1 MSSERWERTKEILEQ
16 ALRLAPEQHQAYLD
30 SACGADAELRAEVE
44 SLIANHEEAGSQFL
58 AAAAPEVLQLTT
70 PRTAAVARVGLTVGP
85 YRVVEEIGRGG
96 MGVVYKA
103 EDTRL
108 HRFVALKFLPEDVAK
123 NPQSLARFRREAQAA
138 SALNHPNICTVYDI
152 GESEGRA
159 YIALE
164 YLEGATLNRVIAEK
178 RLAMETLL
186 ALAIE
191 IADGL
196 EAAHS
201 KGIVHRD
208 IKSANI
214 FVTERKHAKILDF
227 GLAKVSAGHRHTG
240 GGTAETLSDAPE
252 EMRHLT
258 IPGTAMGTVAYMS
271 PEQVLGKE
279 LDTRTDLF
287 SFGVVLYEMATQ
299 ARPFSGQTSGAVFD
313 AILHGAPVPPVRLN
327 PALPAELERVINKVL
342 EKDPD
347 LRYQSAADLR
357 TDLRRLQR
365 DTDSGPRA
373 GSGTSTRG
381 SAITAITQQHKT
393 GVVVSGLIA
402 LVVLM
407 TAGIGVYLLLSRE
420 GLTSNGHTQR
430 LSSNPPVKVRRSV
443 AVIGFKNLSGRSD
456 TAWLSTALA
465 EMLTTELSAG
475 EQLRTIS
482 GENVA
487 RAKSDLSLADT
498 DTYARDTLQRIRLN
512 LGTDLVVTGSYAVL
526 SRNSGGQIR
535 VDVRIQDATT
545 GETAK
550 SVAEVGT
557 ENQLFQ
563 LISRAGSDLRRE
575 IGVGEISPV
584 DLASVQASYPS
595 TPEAARFYAEG
606 SEKLRMYDALTAKV
620 LLENAVAADLKYPL
634 SHSALA
640 MAWSALGY
648 DAKAGD
654 EAKTAFELSGNL
666 SREERLLVE
675 GRYRELTKQ
684 WTLAIDIYRT
694 LFGFFPDDIEYG
706 LRLAESQSSG
716 GKPEDALATL
726 EELRK
731 LPSPFGDD
739 PRIDREE
746 AQAYNFLGDFKQQ
759 LAGATMTVQK
769 ADAQGARLLAASA
782 RLSQCYALQALGTA
796 KEGRAQCESAKQTY
810 AAVGD
815 RNGIATAIDL
825 MALSLFN
832 EGNLP
837 EARRLDEEAL
847 GIFRETGNKRRL
859 GLALTHLANVTWQ
872 LGDLDGAQKGYSRAL
887 ASYQEVG
894 DKLNVA
900 AAKDNLGS
908 VLYLKGDLD
917 ASQKFL
923 QEALDGFREVGS
935 KSSVAN
941 ALENLASTAVS
952 RGDLKAARK
961 MLEEAVA
968 IDREKGIKSE
978 VAWGLN
984 GLGDIDLAEG
994 KLDEASREYKEALS
1008 LRTETGEKGSIAE
1021 SQLSLANMALEEGLP
1036 AEAETRARE
1045 AREEFRKEKQVDDEI
1060 LADTILAR
1068 AFLAQ
1073 QKYAEAKKEIEDG
1086 KGLTARSQNR
1096 ANRLQLDIAAAKLDA
1111 ARSGGEPARQS
1122 LAAILA
1128 EANRT
1133 GFVEYQLEARLALGE
1148 IETGSGKIAAGHARL
1163 TALQKD
1169 AAAKGFLLIAR
1180 KAARAHD
1187 EKLANR

>member
-16 ALRLAPEQHQAYLD
+16 ALRLAPEQRQVYLD
-30 SACGADAELRAEVE
+30 SACGADAELRAEAE
-44 SLIANHEEAGSQFL
+44 SLIAHHEEAGSQFL
-58 AAAAPEVLQLTT
+58 AASAPEVLQLAT
-70 PRTAAVARVGLTVGP
+70 PRAAAVARVGLTVGP

-103 EDTRL
+103 EDMRL
-108 HRFVALKFLPEDVAK
+108 HRFVALKFLPEEVAK

-138 SALNHPNICTVYDI
+138 SALNHPNICTVYDV

-164 YLEGATLNRVIAEK
+164 YLEGATLNRMIAEK
-178 RLAMETLL
+178 PVGMETLL

-191 IADGL
+191 IADAL
-196 EAAHS
+196 DAAHS

-208 IKSANI
+208 IKPANI
-214 FVTERKHAKILDF
+214 FVTERKRAKILDF
-227 GLAKVSAGHRHTG
+227 GLAKVSAGERRAGDMTERPSQSTQEVRYLTG
-240 GGTAETLSDAPE
+240 
-252 EMRHLT
+252 
-258 IPGTAMGTVAYMS
+258 PGTAMGTVSYMS

-279 LDTRTDLF
+279 LDARTDLF
-287 SFGVVLYEMATQ
+287 SFGVVLYEMATR
-299 ARPFSGQTSGAVFD
+299 ALPFSGQTSGAVFD
-313 AILHGAPVPPVRLN
+313 AILHGAPVPPVRVN
-327 PALPAELERVINKVL
+327 PALPPELERVINKAL
-342 EKDPD
+342 EKNPG
-347 LRYQSAADLR
+347 LRYQSAADVR
-357 TDLRRLQR
+357 TDLKRLQR
-365 DTDSGPRA
+365 DTDSEPRA
-373 GSGTSTRG
+373 ASGASTSR
-381 SAITAITQQHKT
+381 SAITAIAQQHRT
-393 GVVVSGLIA
+393 GVVVSGLVA
-402 LVVLM
+402 LALLVA
-407 TAGIGVYLLLSRE
+407 AGFGLYSLLIRK
-420 GLTSNGHTQR
+420 GFKTDGDTHR
-430 LSSNPPVKVRRSV
+430 LSSNPSVKIRRSV
-443 AVIGFKNLSGRSD
+443 AVVGFENLSGRSD
-456 TAWLSTALA
+456 TAWLSTALS
-465 EMLTTELSAG
+465 EMLTTELGAG

-487 RAKSDLSLADT
+487 RVRKDLSLADT
-498 DTYARDTLQRIRLN
+498 DTYAHDTLQRIRRN
-512 LGTDLVVTGSYAVL
+512 LGTDLVVAGSYIVL
-526 SRNSGGQIR
+526 NRSSGGQIR
-535 VDVRIQDATT
+535 VDVRIQDAAT
-545 GETAK
+545 GETAA

-557 ENQLFQ
+557 EKELFQ
-563 LISRAGSDLRRE
+563 LVSRAGSDLRRR

-620 LLENAVAADLKYPL
+620 LLEKAVAADPKYPL
-634 SHSALA
+634 AHSALA

-684 WTLAIDIYRT
+684 WTLAIDIYHT
-694 LFGFFPDDIEYG
+694 LFGFFPDDIEHG

-716 GKPEDALATL
+716 GKPKDALATL
-726 EELRK
+726 DELRK
-731 LPSPFGDD
+731 LPSPFGND

-746 AQAYNFLGDFKQQ
+746 AQAFNFLGDFKQQ
-759 LAGATMTVQK
+759 LASATRTEQK

-782 RLSQCYALQALGTA
+782 RLSQCYALQTIGTA
-796 KEGRAQCESAKQTY
+796 KQARAQCESAKQIY
-810 AAVGD
+810 ASVGD
-815 RNGIATAIDL
+815 RNGMASALDL

-847 GIFRETGNKRRL
+847 GIFRETGNKRRV

-872 LGDLDGAQKGYSRAL
+872 LGDLDGAQKGYSDAL
-887 ASYQEVG
+887 ARYQEVG

-908 VLYLKGDLD
+908 VLYLKGDLE
-917 ASQKFL
+917 ASHKFL

-984 GLGDIDLAEG
+984 GMGDIDLAEG
-994 KLDEASREYKEALS
+994 KLVDARREYKEALS
-1008 LRTETGEKGSIAE
+1008 LRTEIGERGSIAE
-1021 SQLSLANMALEEGLP
+1021 SQLSLANIALEDGLP
-1036 AEAETRARE
+1036 AEAETSARE

-1060 LADTILAR
+1060 LADIFLAR

-1073 QKYAEAKKEIEDG
+1073 HKYAEAQKEIKSG
-1086 KGLTARSQNR
+1086 KDLGAKSQNR
-1096 ANRLQLDIAAAKLDA
+1096 GNRFQLDIAAAKLEA
-1111 ARSGGEPARQS
+1111 ARSGGEQARQS

-1133 GFVEYQLEARLALGE
+1133 GFVEYQLETRLALGE
-1148 IETGSGKIAAGHARL
+1148 IETESGKIAAGHARL
-1163 TALQKD
+1163 AALQKD

-1180 KAARAHD
+1180 KAAHTQD
-1187 EKLANR
+1187 EKLDNR